1 METHDGSCRLFASFS
16 RSCLNSA
23 CTKTRAD
30 QQRGCQHA
38 VVERPS
44 RPGTIRLR
52 RRPRGLLGR
61 LGWGI
66 EPQTEMLGMILLM
79 LMTVAVVMTVLVVMM
94 RMMTRMVMIMVVA
107 VVVMIMVMTTVMM
120 IILVMPSMVMLMH

>member
-1 METHDGSCRLFASFS
+1 M
-16 RSCLNSA
+16 
-23 CTKTRAD
+23 
-30 QQRGCQHA
+30 
-38 VVERPS
+38 
-44 RPGTIRLR
+44 R

-94 RMMTRMVMIMVVA
+94 RMMTRMVMIIYGGGGGGDDNGDDDGDDDNTGDAFDGDADALTWQYVESQRMFKANEKVQP
-107 VVVMIMVMTTVMM
+107 TT
-120 IILVMPSMVMLMH
+120 LPFLNPEEN